1 MKIVINFAHIIINKS
16 SMKATKITIEIGHNN
31 QYQVIEFKNESVFK
45 VIKKIEKEF
54 KGCIIYSVKTEY

>member
-1 MKIVINFAHIIINKS
+1 
-16 SMKATKITIEIGHNN
+16 MKATKITIEIGHNN
-31 QYQVIEFKNESVFK
+31 EYQVIGFKNESVFK